1 MTRTATRL
9 RRTRRPIDLLYV
21 ASGTTAGLRQAD
33 AEMLGALTELGVD
46 VVTVTPTSSE
56 PRLLRR
62 YFSRSLLTIDAYESF
77 AVRRA
82 TTRALR
88 SHTPRAIIYA
98 TTHAA
103 LLSPRRSVRE
113 RVAIRF
119 DTPAQMSRTGGAYR
133 VEHVLERRRFERA
146 QLLMPAALD
155 VAPETARI
163 LPSQTPVVAVPIP
176 IELGSEPPA
185 VRDPITVFYAG
196 SPEKK
201 GLDVAVR
208 AWTRAAPTDRELIIT
223 GIDRE
228 RGLRHL
234 ADRGIGEPP
243 AVRWTGT
250 ISTEQHRAL
259 TRRAEIYLAASRYEN
274 YGIGP
279 LEALADGAAL
289 VTTPSPG
296 PFAALPIARELDHRL
311 VADGDS
317 PAALAASLQ
326 TAFARGEAERV
337 TYRVKARDRVR
348 AFSREE
354 AASRLRE
361 QVLPLL
367 LGQTN

>member
-1 MTRTATRL
+1 MTRTRTRA
-9 RRTRRPIDLLYV
+9 RRTRTPIDLLYV

-33 AEMLGALTELGVD
+33 AEMLGALRELGLD
-46 VVTVTPTSSE
+46 VLAVTPTSSE
-56 PRLLRR
+56 PRHFRR
-62 YFSRSLLTIDAYESF
+62 YVNRSLLTIDAFESF

-88 SHTPRAIIYA
+88 SHTPRAIIYS

-103 LLSPRRSVRE
+103 MLSPRRAARE

-146 QLLMPAALD
+146 RLLMPAALHL
-155 VAPETARI
+155 APDAARF
-163 LPSQTPVVAVPIP
+163 LPERTPVVAVPIP

-185 VRDPITVFYAG
+185 TRDPITVFYAG

-201 GLDVAVR
+201 GLERAVR
-208 AWTRAAPTDRELIIT
+208 AWRRVAPEDRQLIIT
-223 GIDRE
+223 GIGRE

-234 ADRGIGEPP
+234 ADHGVDEPP
-243 AVRWTGT
+243 ALKWTGM
-250 ISTEQHRAL
+250 ISPEQHRAL
-259 TRRAEIYLAASRYEN
+259 TRRAEVYLAASRYEN

-279 LEALADGAAL
+279 LEALADGSAL

-296 PFAALPIARELDHRL
+296 PFAALPIARELDDRL

-317 PAALAASLQ
+317 PVALATALQ
-326 TAFARGEAERV
+326 TAFARGEDERV
-337 TYRVKARDRVR
+337 TYRVRARDCVR

-354 AASRLRE
+354 TSKRLRE

-367 LGQTN
+367 LG

>member
-1 MTRTATRL
+1 MTRTRKRL
-9 RRTRRPIDLLYV
+9 RRMRRPIDLLYV

-33 AEMLGALTELGVD
+33 AEMLGALRELGLD
-46 VVTVTPTSSE
+46 VLAATPTSSA
-56 PRLLRR
+56 PRLVRR
-62 YFSRSLLTIDAYESF
+62 YVNRSLLTIDAFESF

-88 SHTPRAIIYA
+88 SHTPRAIIYS

-103 LLSPRRSVRE
+103 MLSPRRAAHE

-146 QLLMPAALD
+146 QLLMPAALHLAQD
-155 VAPETARI
+155 AARI
-163 LPSQTPVVAVPIP
+163 LPAQTPVVAVPIP
-176 IELGSEPPA
+176 IELGSEPPVA
-185 VRDPITVFYAG
+185 RDPITVFYAG

-208 AWTRAAPTDRELIIT
+208 AWTQAAPADRQLIIT

-234 ADRGIGEPP
+234 ADCGIGEPP
-243 AVRWTGT
+243 AARWTGM
-250 ISTEQHRAL
+250 ISPEQHRAL

-279 LEALADGAAL
+279 LEALADGSAL

-296 PFAALPIARELDHRL
+296 SFAALPIARELDHRL
-311 VADGDS
+311 VADGDC
-317 PAALAASLQ
+317 PAALAAALQ
-326 TAFARGEAERV
+326 TAFARDEDERV
-337 TYRVKARDRVR
+337 TYRIRARNRVR

-354 AASRLRE
+354 TSRRLRE

-367 LGQTN
+367 LG